1 MNSRTR
7 PGGPADSALVAD
19 AEHRDEASN
28 SEFLALKPALAAQ
41 GFSSALVAW
50 DDPAVDWSS
59 FRLCVIRAT
68 WDYHLRLPEFLAWA
82 ERIAAQMAL
91 WNPLDL
97 VRWNTHKSYLRDL
110 EAQGVAIVP
119 TVWAPR
125 GTNLDLAALMSDRG
139 WTRAVIKP
147 AISASAYATN
157 LVTSETIAE
166 GQAHLDAL
174 LAERDMM
181 IQPFLASVT
190 TTGERSL
197 VYFDGI
203 LSHTILR
210 SPALGEDTDEK
221 ARLIPND
228 AEEATFA
235 DRVMQAVSGE
245 TLYARV
251 DIARDDAGNLR
262 LMELELVEPW
272 LGLELAPDAA
282 VRFAAAIARRMETR
296 QSP

>member
-197 VYFDGI
+197 VYFDDI

-210 SPALGEDTDEK
+210 SPALGEDTGEK